1 MPGGGCR
8 VLGCLSISGAS
19 EELLDSLN
27 EPLPFSP
34 FVQTGGG
41 DAVLELEPMMLV
53 VAGSSSAE
61 FKTGLTGRGTGGF
74 TGCVPQ
80 LVAGKLATIIAVLG
94 VMS

>member
-1 MPGGGCR
+1 MMP
-8 VLGCLSISGAS
+8 
-19 EELLDSLN
+19 
-27 EPLPFSP
+27 
-34 FVQTGGG
+34 
-41 DAVLELEPMMLV
+41 M

-61 FKTGLTGRGTGGF
+61 LKTGLTGRGTGDF